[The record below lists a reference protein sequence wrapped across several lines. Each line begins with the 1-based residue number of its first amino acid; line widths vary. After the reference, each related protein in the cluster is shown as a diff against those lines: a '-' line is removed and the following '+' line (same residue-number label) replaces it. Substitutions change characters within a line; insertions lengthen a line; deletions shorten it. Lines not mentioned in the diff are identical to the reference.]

1 MACGRVVSILVP
13 LFFGVVAARWG
24 IGVAFRL
31 GALAWIL
38 TIIGYLLSRE
48 TSGIALERIEERAV
62 LTAAQ
67 SAATPLPQ
75 PSK

>member
-1 MACGRVVSILVP
+1 MPRP
-13 LFFGVVAARWG
+13 LKLTMPRWG
-24 IGVAFRL
+24 IAAAFRL

-48 TSGIALERIEERAV
+48 TSGIALEQIEEQAAW
-62 LTAAQ
+62 TPAQ